1 MPFKRVTVRMRT
13 SGAGVVVDN
22 ARVSYVTA
30 TATSFRVT
38 GPVAATDGTVLPAG
52 NPFSLNGNP
61 VMMGTALVATLV
73 FDNTRAD
80 AWRAAF
86 AGRLTLQLGMDVQ
99 TSPETLLI
107 TLDPT
112 DSVPLALPSS
122 GAQS

>member
-1 MPFKRVTVRMRT
+1 
-13 SGAGVVVDN
+13 
-22 ARVSYVTA
+22 
-30 TATSFRVT
+30 
-38 GPVAATDGTVLPAG
+38 G